1 MFLFK
6 SARASCCQT
15 FCSHASHKYVCVTG
29 QILVAHVGETFPW
42 WQWRV
47 AQPCVTRS
55 AGALHVCTLHLWS
68 TSSDK
73 NTFGVKRKLE
83 AEIRHPAPIHIHS
96 VKLSAFYQWDCSRHT
111 TSLVSCLS
119 LPDHSA
125 LAILLIT
132 AKISFD
138 LATSWVLTFTPCE
151 TVHSLSLFGGAVSA
165 IQGLNLKAAMLSPS
179 GSPLVSV
186 GQPVNMSFALWLHS
200 LPETFLL
207 ACTYVMSRSP
217 SALLII
223 AAYFLII
230 F

>member
-1 MFLFK
+1 MLFHLN
-6 SARASCCQT
+6 ARSKRT
-15 FCSHASHKYVCVTG
+15 NSKNTERKG
-29 QILVAHVGETFPW
+29 KEK
-42 WQWRV
+42 
-47 AQPCVTRS
+47 
-55 AGALHVCTLHLWS
+55 HVCLLLAYYCD
-68 TSSDK
+68 SSVA
-73 NTFGVKRKLE
+73 NE
-83 AEIRHPAPIHIHS
+83 H
-96 VKLSAFYQWDCSRHT
+96 LSAFYQWDCSRHT

>member
-1 MFLFK
+1 MPDQNELTVK
-6 SARASCCQT
+6 
-15 FCSHASHKYVCVTG
+15 
-29 QILVAHVGETFPW
+29 
-42 WQWRV
+42 
-47 AQPCVTRS
+47 
-55 AGALHVCTLHLWS
+55 TLKEKGK
-68 TSSDK
+68 K
-73 NTFGVKRKLE
+73 NTFVYFWLIT
-83 AEIRHPAPIHIHS
+83 ATLLLQTIICLLSISEIVA
-96 VKLSAFYQWDCSRHT
+96 DT